1 MFNGEFKTVIIRILT
16 GLEKR
21 VKDISQTI
29 DTEIRNNT
37 AEIKDSVN
45 EMENIL
51 DRINNRLEGAGEQKN
66 DLEHRVMESNQ
77 AEKIRGNGIMQNVNR
92 LRELNDSIKG
102 HSIHVIGVPER
113 DKREK
118 RDRTFI

>member
-77 AEKIRGNGIMQNVNR
+77 AEQK
-92 LRELNDSIKG
+92 
-102 HSIHVIGVPER
+102 
-113 DKREK
+113 
-118 RDRTFI
+118 

>member
-1 MFNGEFKTVIIRILT
+1 MEQISW
-16 GLEKR
+16 GLE
-21 VKDISQTI
+21 
-29 DTEIRNNT
+29 EI
-37 AEIKDSVN
+37 EKLIN
-45 EMENIL
+45 E
-51 DRINNRLEGAGEQKN
+51 LE
-66 DLEHRVMESNQ
+66 DRVMESNQ